1 MHPLSMPDVFE
12 IPACGDEAARFPWV
26 TAASTAAIIVGAAM
40 LLVAAR
46 EDPNSSAPQVTVVR

>member
-1 MHPLSMPDVFE
+1 MGHSGVD
-12 IPACGDEAARFPWV
+12 RRYHRW
-26 TAASTAAIIVGAAM
+26 AAM